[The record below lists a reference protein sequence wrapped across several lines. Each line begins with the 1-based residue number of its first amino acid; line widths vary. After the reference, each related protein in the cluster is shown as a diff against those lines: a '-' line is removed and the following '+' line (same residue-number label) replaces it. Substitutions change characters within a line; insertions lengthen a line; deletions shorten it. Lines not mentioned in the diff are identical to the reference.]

1 MSSRWAGAP
10 VRRSRSP
17 RRLAAGYLPGGGAG
31 AGAGAGP
38 GSGFGLA
45 GSDGGVCGGGVGCTG
60 GRHRSVTLATEL
72 AERLKGLEGVEVAVE
87 HREL

>member
-1 MSSRWAGAP
+1 MEELRPLTGLDAA
-10 VRRSRSP
+10 VRRHVLSQR
-17 RRLAAGYLPGGGAG
+17 AAGELLDNLQRTIGGLVPAYRAQGRQELTVA
-31 AGAGAGP
+31 
-38 GSGFGLA
+38 F
-45 GSDGGVCGGGVGCTG
+45 GCTG